1 MLNWAYKQWILQPL
15 RAFLVLVVFAA
26 VISLAMLFDGIRI
39 GIDQDMR
46 QFPQSISAD
55 LVAVAKDN
63 IYFAMGPSS
72 LPNSVLGDLWFEP
85 DVQDAQPIAMTPFI
99 LAHANQRT
107 PSMLIAYVDKGG
119 PSKLV
124 FGDMPKLGTDIV
136 IDKNLARLHALDLGD
151 KIKVLG
157 LEMQIVGISVGTT
170 SPFTPYA
177 FVAYDPFVARILTMV
192 MSEQGPNSGA
202 NLAGQT
208 TSSVTQA
215 ATMSLVSAVLI
226 DIKDGANIEQV
237 RQNLEKSIP
246 EADFRTP
253 QELGNADA
261 AFANRL
267 LGPVLVLLSSLA
279 WLIMLL
285 TMSVLRH
292 AEVQSNLHQFGIQ
305 KALGVKPLGLAIAL
319 LFGSLLIAL
328 SAFPLAL
335 LMAKGLAWI
344 MADWNP
350 LYNPRVWDGGV
361 IARALLVSLIAA
373 IAGMILPWRQL
384 VKLAPVIVFKR

>member
-1 MLNWAYKQWILQPL
+1 M
-15 RAFLVLVVFAA
+15 VVFAA

-55 LVAVAKDN
+55 LIAVAKDN
-63 IYFAMGPSS
+63 RYFAMGPSS
-72 LPNSVLGDLWFEP
+72 LPNSVLSDLWFEP
-85 DVQDAQPIAMTPFI
+85 DVKDAQPIAMTPFI

-107 PSMLIAYVDKGG
+107 PSMLIAYTDKGG
-119 PSKLV
+119 PTKLV
-124 FGDMPKLGTDIV
+124 SGDMPKLGTDIV
-136 IDKNLARLHALDLGD
+136 IDKNLARLHSLDLGD
-151 KIKVLG
+151 KVTVLG

-177 FVAYDPFVARILTMV
+177 FVAYDPFVAQILKMV
-192 MSEQGPNSGA
+192 MSEQGQGAGA
-202 NLAGQT
+202 NLAEQLPPGQLPPG
-208 TSSVTQA
+208 QLPPGQLPA
-215 ATMSLVSAVLI
+215 NADQPATMSLVSAVLV
-226 DIKDGANIEQV
+226 DINAGTNIEQA
-237 RQNLEKSIP
+237 RQNLENAIP

-253 QELGNADA
+253 KELGNADA

-267 LGPVLVLLSSLA
+267 LGPVLILLSSLA

-305 KALGVKPLGLAIAL
+305 KALGVKPFGLAIAL

-350 LYNPRVWDGGV
+350 LYNPRVWEGGV